1 MPGPDPGCANPTWS
15 QCRAVR
21 KIRGHASEGPEEIL
35 TGEWIQRSQVCGEAD
50 SVALSQSHLQKS
62 DGLQLM
68 NRNT

>member
-1 MPGPDPGCANPTWS
+1 MNF
-15 QCRAVR
+15 
-21 KIRGHASEGPEEIL
+21 RGQSSEGPEGIL
-35 TGEWIQRSQVCGEAD
+35 TGERIQRSQVCGEAD